1 MAGKQTDTASHRA
14 EAGLKTRYVQDYANP
29 QCSKFME
36 PPEPKIACIDKWVKS
51 KFDNATPPDLCSGPK
66 LAIWNKNQQPGF
78 KKTPMTSQKCEIA
91 ILPLFGCRRS
101 LGEKTIASY
110 NDFYSTVYDL
120 YDIYTPPDICLTP
133 LDMIQT
139 PSDTHRHHP
148 DTPQT

>member
-1 MAGKQTDTASHRA
+1 MCAVG
-14 EAGLKTRYVQDYANP
+14 
-29 QCSKFME
+29 
-36 PPEPKIACIDKWVKS
+36 IACIDKWVKS

-78 KKTPMTSQKCEIA
+78 KKTPMLSQKCEIA
-91 ILPLFGCRRS
+91 FLPLFGCRRS

-110 NDFYSTVYDL
+110 NDFYSTDYDL

-139 PSDTHRHHP
+139 PSDTHRHIQ
-148 DTPQT
+148 TPPRHRRLNVLAGTGRKG

>member
-1 MAGKQTDTASHRA
+1 MKYKGAIWIG
-14 EAGLKTRYVQDYANP
+14 
-29 QCSKFME
+29 
-36 PPEPKIACIDKWVKS
+36 CIDKWVKS

-78 KKTPMTSQKCEIA
+78 KKTPMISQKCEIA
-91 ILPLFGCRRS
+91 ILPLFGCGRS

-120 YDIYTPPDICLTP
+120 YDIYTPPNICQTP
-133 LDMIQT
+133 QDMIQT
-139 PSDTHRHHP
+139 TSDTQRHHP